1 MATIPPRGPTMNAVP
16 TIGAVLLL
24 LAVLA
29 FAVLRP
35 RGLPEAVAAVPA
47 AGLVL
52 LLGWTSGAQALDTLD
67 RLAPTLIFLAAILV
81 IAHLADRE
89 GVFRWLGSV
98 LASRSRGEPRRMLLL
113 TFLVASVTTAVL
125 SLDATVLLL
134 TPTVIVALRGSGV
147 RRGPALYATA
157 HLSNTASLLLPVSN
171 LTNLLAFQ
179 AAGLGFLHFTALMAG
194 PWVAAIAVEYL
205 LFRLFFAKDLRKGP
219 APTDQ
224 EPTPV
229 LPPPRTALVL
239 LALVLAGFAL
249 GQTVGIDPMWIA
261 LVGALGWSVRGLV
274 SDRTTLR
281 RLAGELHLPFL
292 AFVAALGIVVDA
304 ATGHGLSEVIGRLL
318 PTGTGWLDLVV
329 VTLIAAL
336 LSNVVNNLPATL
348 VLLAVLSPTV
358 APVTVLAILIG
369 VNLGPNLT
377 YTGSLATLLWRRVL
391 QRQQASPS
399 LGVFTR
405 LGLLTVPATL
415 LAATT
420 VLWLASSVL

>member
-1 MATIPPRGPTMNAVP
+1 MSAVP
-16 TIGAVLLL
+16 TVGAVLLL

-35 RGLPEAVAAVPA
+35 RGLPEAVVAVPA

-52 LLGWTSGAQALDTLD
+52 LLGWTSWDQAGETVL
-67 RLAPTLIFLAAILV
+67 RLAPTLVFLAAILV

-113 TFLVASVTTAVL
+113 TFVVASVTTAVL

-134 TPTVIVALRGSGV
+134 TPTVIVALRGTGV
-147 RRGPALYATA
+147 RREPPLYATA

-171 LTNLLAFQ
+171 LTNLLAFH

-194 PWVAAIAVEYL
+194 PWVAAIVVEYL

-219 APTDQ
+219 ASPDS
-224 EPTPV
+224 PPV
-229 LPPPRTALVL
+229 AALPAPRTALVL
-239 LALVLAGFAL
+239 LAVVLAGFAL
-249 GQTVGIDPMWIA
+249 GQTIGIEPMWVA
-261 LVGALGWSVRGLV
+261 LVGAVVWSVRALV
-274 SDRTTLR
+274 SKRTTVR
-281 RLAGELHLPFL
+281 RVAAELHLPFL
-292 AFVAALGIVVDA
+292 AFVVALGVVVDA
-304 ATGHGLSEVIGRLL
+304 VTGHGLSQAIGQLV
-318 PTGTGWLDLVV
+318 PTGTGWVDLLL
-329 VTLIAAL
+329 VTAIAAV

-348 VLLAVLSPTV
+348 VLLAVLPATV

-391 QRQQASPS
+391 QRQQAAPS

-415 LAATT
+415 LVATT
-420 VLWLASSVL
+420 ALWLAAQVL